1 MNAQRSAWSIPLRA
15 PSRGAPY
22 AGGYFDENSGLVH
35 LWFCDDTMTR
45 IRYTHGSVPAAVLD
59 DLAFE
64 VSGRRY
70 YAALGQAVGCTQD
83 GLFLFASLPIP
94 YLPDGRFLDRLYYV
108 VVDKAAAAWR
118 SGSVSM
124 SSFRLPDS
132 THPSDLLVTDGGRW
146 LWDGRLITCL
156 LSRRSAR
163 RVTSR
168 RILYGG
174 AMCVSGIPVLE
185 EIVTHDETYDLL
197 VVQIDTVDK
206 AIVSADPIGPSGHRH
221 AEVYSLGLG
230 PFFWRETVAMQSVA
244 REARFVSGTAVV
256 HSQADRQFSYLL
268 DWCTNVSSCSDT
280 QRHALVYRGADV
292 WVDQGSVVNE
302 GPAAQRVLCNL
313 HVPFLGP
320 LASVI
325 EHGAR
330 QGAYVAYRDR
340 DTPIERIIGCG
351 TNVVARIPIEQVTI
365 GDRELWMT
373 RLTAIGASDDTQWY
387 DTWAIVGATDNTIS
401 LFLDSPSRTL
411 VMEGKDAQGF
421 TTWWLLTISLD
432 TGRVVREVKLEPV
445 DASSPVWEVEVDGTT
460 HAMPMVSVLG
470 GKPFKI

>member
-1 MNAQRSAWSIPLRA
+1 
-15 PSRGAPY
+15 
-22 AGGYFDENSGLVH
+22 
-35 LWFCDDTMTR
+35 
-45 IRYTHGSVPAAVLD
+45 VLD

-83 GLFLFASLPIP
+83 GLFLFAGLPIP

-132 THPSDLLVTDGGRW
+132 THPSDLLATDLGGW

-168 RILYGG
+168 RILSGG
-174 AMCVSGIPVLE
+174 AMCVSSPVLE

-206 AIVSADPIGPSGHRH
+206 SIVSATPVGPSGYRH
-221 AEVYSLGLG
+221 LEQYNLDAGSGSFYWAETI
-230 PFFWRETVAMQSVA
+230 TVQSA
-244 REARFVSGTAVV
+244 TRAARFVSGTAVV
-256 HSQADRQFSYLL
+256 HSQEDSQSSYLW
-268 DWCTNVSSCSDT
+268 DRCTNVSRCSDT
-280 QRHALVYRGADV
+280 QRYALVYRGTDV
-292 WVDQGSVVNE
+292 WVDQGSVAREGDAVN
-302 GPAAQRVLCNL
+302 RVLCDL
-313 HVPFLGP
+313 RVPRSWP
-320 LASVI
+320 ADSII

-330 QGAYVAYRDR
+330 QGVYVAYRDT
-340 DTPIERIIGCG
+340 DTPSERIIGCG

-365 GDRELWMT
+365 GDRELWTT

-387 DTWAIVGATDNTIS
+387 DTWELAGATDNTIS
-401 LFLDSPSRTL
+401 LFLNSPSRTL

-432 TGRVVREVKLEPV
+432 TGKVVREVKLEPV

-460 HAMPMVSVLG
+460 RAMPVVSVLG
-470 GKPFKI
+470 GRFRI